1 MHPVLCLIEDGRLL
15 RIDHRICHF
24 FAAACRKAVQ
34 EQGMSCG
41 LGHQSFINLIISEM
55 PGRFFRPFSWA
66 NLTPVLVFT
75 GFSPLTP
82 SLGLTKQ
89 LIIAPFLAPNFRCV
103 ATN

>member
-41 LGHQSFINLIISEM
+41 LGHQSFINLIISEDA
-55 PGRFFRPFSWA
+55 GSLFR
-66 NLTPVLVFT
+66 LVFMAHADP
-75 GFSPLTP
+75 GIGVHGICPLHRFMRIT
-82 SLGLTKQ
+82 
-89 LIIAPFLAPNFRCV
+89 
-103 ATN
+103 